1 MTEKMTDRTTVKT
14 NAAETPQRQRTRA
27 PHTRR
32 AALMDAAE
40 HLFLTQ
46 GVRATRIEDITAA
59 AQVAKGTFYIY
70 FKSRDALLLALQQ
83 RFMVT
88 FCERIETALAHCP
101 PDDWESQ
108 LRTWF
113 TTALDGLLGQIARHD
128 MLFQDVRPNQ
138 DRQLMADNPV
148 IEQLCA
154 LLQNGVQANAW
165 HTPDPRMMALM
176 MFHAMHGLADEALAQ
191 ENAESRG
198 PLVDALTDTFGKALA
213 R

>member
-1 MTEKMTDRTTVKT
+1 MTNHTTANT

-46 GVRATRIEDITAA
+46 GVRATRIEDIAAA

-70 FKSRDALLLALQQ
+70 FKSRDALLRALQQ
-83 RFMVT
+83 RFMVS
-88 FCERIETALAHCP
+88 FCEQIDTALAHCP

-113 TTALDGLLGQIARHD
+113 ATALDGLLGQILRHD
-128 MLFQDVRPNQ
+128 MLFEDVRPSE

-154 LLQNGVQANAW
+154 LLQSGVQANAW
-165 HTPDPRMMALM
+165 QTPDPRMTALM
-176 MFHAMHGLADEALAQ
+176 IFHAMHGLANEALAQ
-191 ENAESRG
+191 GNAGHRA
-198 PLVDALTDTFGKALA
+198 PLVDMLTDTFGKAL
-213 R
+213 RR